1 MKRKS
6 SITKKV
12 LTLIGAILGLQSLPL
27 IGGPSEED
35 SKPEIVGILTE
46 NGIIKISVNLH
57 EPFRWEKTRY
67 ESIKKF
73 PQPWIGSP
81 DTPHEIWLEEKGV
94 MEWLQTDMMFMGNY
108 EVIGNSAKDI
118 LDQYTAKYGGIGL
131 RTWSVNSEG
140 NLESFNETTGK
151 YEIYTPVAFAKKF
164 GLEFHQ
170 SDKYE
175 IEAEVLGYVKNIK
188 GVFDLET
195 NLLNFDKLDYAP
207 FFKIPKLV
215 VEGSKD
221 MKKWSKV
228 KLSEPL
234 PKEYQWPQELRI
246 ELEAELK
253 DNTFYRVKIEE
264 E

>member
-1 MKRKS
+1 MIIKYK
-6 SITKKV
+6 IKNPKALFLV
-12 LTLIGAILGLQSLPL
+12 GLILAIQTPALLLAQSDE
-27 IGGPSEED
+27 GD
-35 SKPEIVGILTE
+35 STPEISISIEDGKV
-46 NGIIKISVNLH
+46 KIAINLN
-57 EPFRWEKTRY
+57 EPFRWENTRY
-67 ESIKKF
+67 ESIKIF
-73 PQPWIGSP
+73 PLPWGGAI
-81 DTPHEIWLEEKGV
+81 PHEIWFEEKGN
-94 MEWLQTDMMFMGNY
+94 MTWRQTDMMFMGGY
-108 EVIGNSAKDI
+108 EVIGNSAKNI
-118 LDQYTAKYGGIGL
+118 LNQYTAKYGELGT
-131 RTWSVNSEG
+131 RTWSVDSEG
-140 NLESFNETTGK
+140 NLKSFNENTGK
-151 YEIYTPVAFAKKF
+151 YEIYTPEAFAKKF

-188 GVFDLET
+188 GVFNPET

-246 ELEAELK
+246 KLEAELK
-253 DNTFYRVKIEE
+253 DSTFYRVKIEE

>member
-1 MKRKS
+1 VKLKLLQ
-6 SITKKV
+6 IWFF
-12 LTLIGAILGLQSLPL
+12 LAIQTPALLLAQSDE
-27 IGGPSEED
+27 GGST
-35 SKPEIVGILTE
+35 PEISISIEDGKV
-46 NGIIKISVNLH
+46 KIAINLN
-57 EPFRWEKTRY
+57 EPFRWENTRY
-67 ESIKKF
+67 ESLKKF

-81 DTPHEIWLEEKGV
+81 DTPNEIWLEEKGD
-94 MEWLQTDMMFMGNY
+94 MTWRQTDMMFMGSY
-108 EVIGNSAKDI
+108 ELIGNSAKNI
-118 LDQYTAKYGGIGL
+118 LNQHTEKYGELGI
-131 RTWSVNSEG
+131 RTWSVDSKG
-140 NLESFNETTGK
+140 NLKSFNENTGK
-151 YEIYTPVAFAKKF
+151 YEIYTPEAFAKKF

-234 PKEYQWPQELRI
+234 PKEYQWPQEFRI
-246 ELEAELK
+246 VLEAEIK
-253 DNTFYRVKIEE
+253 DSTFYRVKIEE

>member
-1 MKRKS
+1 MKLKLLQ
-6 SITKKV
+6 IG
-12 LTLIGAILGLQSLPL
+12 LILAIQTPPL
-27 IGGPSEED
+27 LLAQTDEGD
-35 SKPEIVGILTE
+35 STPEISISIEVG
-46 NGIIKISVNLH
+46 KVKVAVNLN
-57 EPFRWEKTRY
+57 ERFRWGKTRY

-81 DTPHEIWLEEKGV
+81 DTPNEIWFEEKGD
-94 MEWLQTDMMFMGNY
+94 MTWRQTDMMFMGNY
-108 EVIGNSAKDI
+108 KAIGNSAKNI

-131 RTWSVNSEG
+131 RTWSVNNEG
-140 NLESFNETTGK
+140 NLQSFNETTGK
-151 YEIYTPVAFAKKF
+151 HETYTPEAFAKKF

-175 IEAEVLGYVKNIK
+175 IEASVLGYLVEII
-188 GVFDLET
+188 GVFDPET
-195 NLLNFDKLDYAP
+195 NLLNFDTLDYAP

-228 KLSEPL
+228 KLSAPL
-234 PKEYQWPQELRI
+234 PKEYQWPQELRV

-253 DNTFYRVKIEE
+253 DSTFYRVKIEE